1 MKRVRNPRAGYCDIA
16 GQTNERA
23 MMSAAIPAGV
33 VCGNK
38 VPTIIFPGKEG
49 EKRLYFFV
57 GVTNSFVF
65 DWILRRVLSTTV
77 NYFLLFSLPMPKAE
91 LENRLLHN
99 LNSLSAPNATGFQKH
114 RARKAAG
121 RRGPI
126 F

>member
-1 MKRVRNPRAGYCDIA
+1 M
-16 GQTNERA
+16 
-23 MMSAAIPAGV
+23 AIS
-33 VCGNK
+33 
-38 VPTIIFPGKEG
+38 G
-49 EKRLYFFV
+49 E
-57 GVTNSFVF
+57 
-65 DWILRRVLSTTV
+65 LRKMLEENLET
-77 NYFLLFSLPMPKAE
+77 FKAFKAE